1 MSRDNNPWELL
12 REARNELAVLA
23 SYVGHPDTKWP
34 TVGLMLTAVAQK
46 KLHDRIDAALAEH
59 NSTTDIVEW
68 NKVNENFST
77 AYPDIQTSL
86 TVSRFDLTQQ
96 KWRWDAEVEIKKAGY
111 CDTEEEAKAAAL
123 KAARGLK

>member
-1 MSRDNNPWELL
+1 MTDPWELL
-12 REARNELAVLA
+12 SAASRNIPCVRLHYTGGYACDCTTCKLRNEIVN
-23 SYVGHPDTKWP
+23 
-34 TVGLMLTAVAQK
+34 
-46 KLHDRIDAALAEH
+46 ALAEH

-68 NKVNENFST
+68 SKVNENFST